1 MLVGSSNNNNRSN
14 TNIITNRTL
23 MFKLDYM
30 LLADMVN
37 NMLMTYIAL
46 NYVWIASQ
54 QITTADHF
62 NKEMLILYKT
72 VGSVLR

>member
-1 MLVGSSNNNNRSN
+1 
-14 TNIITNRTL
+14 